1 MKTQLDSIIVLR
13 QTIDSYRNLIDK
25 TVEQLTD
32 EELFLRPSSDVNSVA
47 VILRHLGGN
56 LVSRWTD
63 FLTTDG
69 EKETRNR
76 DREFEDWNGT
86 RSELLA
92 YFNEGWSALVLALE
106 TIDQSNIDHEITIRG
121 EKHTVLQAAVRS
133 VTHITYHA
141 GQIALVARL
150 VHKGD
155 WHWLTIAPN
164 QSKDFNRDTWGT
176 SKSRA
181 VFDADD
187 DSEPT

>member
-1 MKTQLDSIIVLR
+1 MKTQLDSIKVLR

-25 TVEQLTD
+25 TLEQLTD
-32 EELFLRPSSDVNSVA
+32 EELVLRPSSDVNSVA

-92 YFNEGWSALVLALE
+92 YFNEGWSALVFALE
-106 TIDQSNIDHEITIRG
+106 TIDQSNIDQEITIRG

-155 WHWLTIAPN
+155 WQWLTIAPN